1 MSSGNTHRQIML
13 LQDFGAT
20 ALCCT
25 PSYAI
30 FLAEAAAEIGVDLR
44 EGKLRVG
51 FFGAEPWTA
60 EMRAEIETRL
70 GIKALDIY
78 GLSEIIGPGVSA
90 ECLHQCG
97 LHVNEDHFLPEIID
111 PPPAKR
117 CPAVSGAN
125 SPSPR

>member
-1 MSSGNTHRQIML
+1 ML